1 MIINISFD
9 VPDDMNADDLANYI
23 EEHSIST
30 AEQFRQ
36 RIIDIPEV
44 DEQIV
49 INVDDDADCEALLF
63 RSE

>member
-1 MIINISFD
+1 
-9 VPDDMNADDLANYI
+9 MNADDLANYI